1 MTNFT
6 PLSYNKIVKNLMVL
20 PIILFFFLSF
30 FLPEVGM
37 VDAQLLNFDP
47 SQIQLQNELVATLS
61 PEVPAPGEKLEIR
74 ITSYS
79 FDINRAA
86 IVWRLNGKT
95 VKQGM
100 GETSLQM
107 TAGKAGARDV
117 ISITAVTPDGQTA
130 SKTLTIRPAE
140 VDILWEADSYVPAW
154 YRGKALAG
162 SESNIIFTAL
172 PLFYSS
178 RGEKISPSE
187 LVYEW
192 EIDHKRQPNSSG
204 FGRYQLKTRGPQ
216 LFIPMLVEVSVS
228 DMDGNISARKTIQ
241 VSGEKPKVI
250 IYQGRPTEG
259 VSANSSIRKEL
270 VMATE
275 EESLVAE
282 PYFFSAS
289 NLGGLSYSWQ
299 MNGAGVKTTKKP
311 DTLTVRNSN
320 GESGESRI
328 SVFIKNP
335 TSFLQESAY
344 DFLIKF

>member
-6 PLSYNKIVKNLMVL
+6 PLSYNKTVRNLMIL
-20 PIILFFFLSF
+20 PIISFFFLAGAGIVS
-30 FLPEVGM
+30 
-37 VDAQLLNFDP
+37 AQLLNFDP
-47 SQIQLQNELVATLS
+47 SQIQMQNEIVATLS

-79 FDINRAA
+79 FDMNRAA

-100 GETSLQM
+100 GETSLQI
-107 TAGKAGARDV
+107 TAGKAGARDT

-130 SKTLTIRPAE
+130 SKTITIRPAE
-140 VDILWEADSYVPAW
+140 VDLLWEADSYVPAW
-154 YRGKALAG
+154 YKGKALAG
-162 SESNIIFTAL
+162 SESMITFTAL
-172 PLFYSS
+172 PLFYNSK
-178 RGEKISPSE
+178 GEKISPSE

-192 EIDHKRQPNSSG
+192 EVDHRRQPKSSG

-228 DMDGNISARKTIQ
+228 DMDGNTSAQKTIQ
-241 VSGEKPKVI
+241 VSGEKAKVI

-259 VSANSSIRKEL
+259 VLVNSSVNKEL
-270 VMATE
+270 AMETE
-275 EESLVAE
+275 EESLIAE

-289 NLGGLSYSWQ
+289 NLGELSYSWQ
-299 MNGAGVKTTKKP
+299 MNRAGVKTTKKP
-311 DTLTVRNSN
+311 DTLTVRNAN

-335 TSFLQESAY
+335 ASFLQESAY